1 MRSFLVI
8 FQIVVS
14 ILLIITILVQEKG
27 VGLSAA
33 FGGGGEFYRSK
44 RGVDRIL
51 FIFTVI
57 LSVLFIITSVAFI
70 FVK

>member
-1 MRSFLVI
+1 MRPFLIV

-14 ILLIITILVQEKG
+14 IVLIAIIIAQEKG
-27 VGLSAA
+27 VGLSAT

-44 RGVDRIL
+44 RGIDKFL
-51 FIFTVI
+51 FIATLVF
-57 LSVLFIITSVAFI
+57 SVLFLLTSVAFI

>member
-1 MRSFLVI
+1 MKSFLTI

-14 ILLIITILVQEKG
+14 ILLVLTILSQEKG

-44 RGVDRIL
+44 RGIDKIL
-51 FIFTVI
+51 FIFTVV
-57 LSVLFIITSVAFI
+57 LSALFILTSLAFI